1 MNPSSHAGFCG
12 KPLALEVG
20 TRLFVTVHPSALL
33 RIED

>member
-1 MNPSSHAGFCG
+1 MNPSWHCG